1 LGAKIDIWRVAIK
14 PGKPF
19 LFGKLDECFVFGLP
33 GNPVSAF
40 VTFLVFVR
48 PAILKMKG
56 AAAFDLPKLPA
67 RLSVDLENESERA
80 HYLRGK
86 FEQGNFAPIG
96 RQESHALFGLSEANA
111 LLRVESGKLLKAGD
125 AVEIEIF

>member
-1 LGAKIDIWRVAIK
+1 MAIDRGELEGLESRMLRLRAACRFPVVLAVA
-14 PGKPF
+14 
-19 LFGKLDECFVFGLP
+19 
-33 GNPVSAF
+33 
-40 VTFLVFVR
+40 TVFVR
-48 PAILKMKG
+48 PAILKMTG

-67 RLSVDLENESERA
+67 RLSVDLENEGERA

-86 FEQGNFAPIG
+86 FEGGNFAPTG

-111 LLRVESGKLLKAGD
+111 LLRVESGKSLKAGD